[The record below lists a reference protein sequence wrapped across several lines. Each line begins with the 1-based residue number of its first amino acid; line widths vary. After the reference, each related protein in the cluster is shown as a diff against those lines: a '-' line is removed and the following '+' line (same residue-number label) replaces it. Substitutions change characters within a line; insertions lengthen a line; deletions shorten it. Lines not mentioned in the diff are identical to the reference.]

1 MNLKRRFLAIAV
13 VLIVFAL
20 VLLAGILNIKVPTKE
35 DPSSGLI
42 GIKKDT
48 IYIWY
53 TDDAITDYL
62 NSAAVSFGE
71 KTDVRVIPVLKSSTE
86 YLEQINASSLDDS
99 ENTPDLYIMSNDSL
113 GKAYLAGLADK
124 VRNTENLTTEKY
136 PQTALDAC
144 TLNGNLVAYPYYFET
159 SAYLYN
165 KTYLEDYVKSKIS
178 AERAEAAAAEA
189 AANGTEASAETTST
203 ESTSTDSTSTD
214 SASTET
220 STETEET
227 VEEEQFDPAEVEAR
241 LEEVLPET
249 MDELLAFADSYD
261 APPNVEYILK
271 WDVSDIFY
279 NYYFVGNYMNVG
291 GPAGDDVN
299 DINIYNSAAIS
310 CLETYQTL
318 NQFFFIDAD
327 TITYEDVIN
336 EFIDGKVV
344 FSVATNDIIATLNAA
359 KVEGRFQYDYG
370 IMNVPK
376 ISDELLGR
384 SLSVTNVVAVNGY
397 SENKEFANDFAEY
410 LTGEYTQN
418 LYARTGKTASAYQNE
433 YTDKRLGV
441 FMSEYENSISMPKM
455 IETSNYWIKLEV
467 LFAKVWN
474 GENIDNLVRD
484 LASEIASQ
492 INKDAPM
499 E

>member
-1 MNLKRRFLAIAV
+1 MNLKRRFLAIAL

-20 VLLAGILNIKVPTKE
+20 VLLAGILNLKVPTKE
-35 DPSSGLI
+35 DPASGLI

-53 TDDAITDYL
+53 TDDTITDYL

-71 KTDVRVIPVLKSSTE
+71 KTDVRVIPVLKNSTE
-86 YLEQINASSLDDS
+86 YLEQINASSLDDY

-124 VRNTENLTTEKY
+124 VRNTENLTTENY

-178 AERAEAAAAEA
+178 QERAEAAQALEGE
-189 AANGTEASAETTST
+189 NQTEST
-203 ESTSTDSTSTD
+203 ESTEASTDD
-214 SASTET
+214 SQSSEN
-220 STETEET
+220 TEEAAEA
-227 VEEEQFDPAEVEAR
+227 EEEQFDPEEVEAR
-241 LEEVLPET
+241 LNEVLPET

-299 DINIYNSAAIS
+299 DINIYNSSAIK
-310 CLETYQTL
+310 CLESYQTL
-318 NQFFFIDAD
+318 NQFFYIDAD
-327 TITYEDVIN
+327 TVTYEDVIQ

-359 KVEGRFQYDYG
+359 KV
-370 IMNVPK
+370 
-376 ISDELLGR
+376 
-384 SLSVTNVVAVNGY
+384 
-397 SENKEFANDFAEY
+397 
-410 LTGEYTQN
+410 
-418 LYARTGKTASAYQNE
+418 
-433 YTDKRLGV
+433 
-441 FMSEYENSISMPKM
+441 
-455 IETSNYWIKLEV
+455 
-467 LFAKVWN
+467 
-474 GENIDNLVRD
+474 
-484 LASEIASQ
+484 
-492 INKDAPM
+492 
-499 E
+499 

>member
-1 MNLKRRFLAIAV
+1 MNLKRRFLAIAL

-20 VLLAGILNIKVPTKE
+20 VLLAGILNLKVPTKE
-35 DPSSGLI
+35 DPASGLI

-53 TDDAITDYL
+53 TDDTITDYL

-71 KTDVRVIPVLKSSTE
+71 KTDVRVIPVLKNSTE
-86 YLEQINASSLDDS
+86 YLEQINASSLDDY

-124 VRNTENLTTEKY
+124 VRNTENLTTENY

-178 AERAEAAAAEA
+178 AERAEAAQALEGE
-189 AANGTEASAETTST
+189 NQTEST
-203 ESTSTDSTSTD
+203 ESTEASTDD
-214 SASTET
+214 SQSSEN
-220 STETEET
+220 TEEAAEA
-227 VEEEQFDPAEVEAR
+227 EEEQFDPEEVEAR
-241 LEEVLPET
+241 LNEVLPET

-299 DINIYNSAAIS
+299 DINIYNSSAIK
-310 CLETYQTL
+310 CLESYQTL

-327 TITYEDVIN
+327 TVTYEDVIQ

-359 KVEGRFQYDYG
+359 KVEGRFNYDYG

-376 ISDELLGR
+376 INDELYGR

-397 SENKEFANDFAEY
+397 SANKEIANDFAEY

-418 LYARTGKTASAYQNE
+418 LYARTGKTASAYQDE
-433 YTDKRLGV
+433 YLDKRLGV

-484 LASEIASQ
+484 LAAEISSQ
-492 INKDAPM
+492 INKDAPL

>member
-35 DPSSGLI
+35 DPSGGLI
-42 GIKKDT
+42 GNRKDT

-53 TDDAITDYL
+53 TDDTITDYL

-71 KTDVRVIPVLKSSTE
+71 KTDVRVIPVLKNSTE

-124 VRNTENLTTEKY
+124 VRNTKNLTTENY

-144 TLNGNLVAYPYYFET
+144 TFNGNLVAYPYYFET

-189 AANGTEASAETTST
+189 DANASENSEGSTST
-203 ESTSTDSTSTD
+203 ESTTESTS
-214 SASTET
+214 ET
-220 STETEET
+220 SETGEV
-227 VEEEQFDPAEVEAR
+227 VEEEQFDPEEVEAR

-291 GPAGDDVN
+291 GPAGDDIN
-299 DINIYNSAAIS
+299 DINIYNSSAIK
-310 CLETYQTL
+310 CLESYQTL
-318 NQFFFIDAD
+318 NQFFYIDAD
-327 TITYEDVIN
+327 TVTYEDVIQ

-359 KVEGRFQYDYG
+359 KVEGRFNYDYG

-376 ISDELLGR
+376 INDELYGR

-397 SENKEFANDFAEY
+397 SANKEIANDFAEY

-418 LYARTGKTASAYQNE
+418 LYARTGKTASAYQDE
-433 YTDKRLGV
+433 YLDKRLGV

-484 LASEIASQ
+484 LAAEISSQ
-492 INKDAPM
+492 INKDAPL

>member
-35 DPSSGLI
+35 DPASGLI

-53 TDDAITDYL
+53 TDDTITDYL

-71 KTDVRVIPVLKSSTE
+71 KTDVRVIPVLKNSTE

-124 VRNTENLTTEKY
+124 VRNTKNLTTENY

-144 TLNGNLVAYPYYFET
+144 TLSGNLIAYPYYFET

-189 AANGTEASAETTST
+189 DANASENAEESTST
-203 ESTSTDSTSTD
+203 ESTTDSTS
-214 SASTET
+214 ET
-220 STETEET
+220 SESETEGT
-227 VEEEQFDPAEVEAR
+227 VEEEQFDPEEVEAR

-299 DINIYNSAAIS
+299 DINIYNSSAIK
-310 CLETYQTL
+310 CLESYQTL

-327 TITYEDVIN
+327 TITYEDVIQ

-359 KVEGRFQYDYG
+359 KVEGRFNYDYG

-376 ISDELLGR
+376 INDELYGR

-397 SENKEFANDFAEY
+397 SANKEIANDFAEY

-418 LYARTGKTASAYQNE
+418 LYARTGKTASAYQDE
-433 YTDKRLGV
+433 YLDKRLGV

-484 LASEIASQ
+484 LAAEISSQ
-492 INKDAPM
+492 INKDAPL

>member
-1 MNLKRRFLAIAV
+1 MNLKRRFLAIAL

-20 VLLAGILNIKVPTKE
+20 VLLAGILNLKVPTKE
-35 DPSSGLI
+35 DPASGLI

-53 TDDAITDYL
+53 TDDTITDYL

-71 KTDVRVIPVLKSSTE
+71 KTDVRVIPVLKNSTE
-86 YLEQINASSLDDS
+86 YLEQINASSLDDY

-124 VRNTENLTTEKY
+124 VRNTENLTTENY

-178 AERAEAAAAEA
+178 AERAEAAQALEGE
-189 AANGTEASAETTST
+189 NQTEST
-203 ESTSTDSTSTD
+203 ESTEASTDD
-214 SASTET
+214 SQSSEN
-220 STETEET
+220 TEEAAEA
-227 VEEEQFDPAEVEAR
+227 EEEQFDPEEVEAR
-241 LEEVLPET
+241 LNEVLPET

-299 DINIYNSAAIS
+299 DINIYNSSAIK
-310 CLETYQTL
+310 CLESYQTL

-327 TITYEDVIN
+327 TVTYEDVIQ

-359 KVEGRFQYDYG
+359 KVEGRFNYDYG

-376 ISDELLGR
+376 INDELYGR

-397 SENKEFANDFAEY
+397 SANKEIANDFAEY

-418 LYARTGKTASAYQNE
+418 LYARTGKTASAYQDE
-433 YTDKRLGV
+433 YLDKRLGV

-467 LFAKVWN
+467 FSPRFGMAR
-474 GENIDNLVRD
+474 I
-484 LASEIASQ
+484 
-492 INKDAPM
+492 
-499 E
+499 